1 MTSLKGVDPDG
12 SQRAWDLFVKSRYTA
27 EKNPGRALIL
37 ASGTPVSNTLG
48 EMFTLQRFMQME
60 ALEERGIH
68 EFDAWAATFG
78 ETRTELELQ
87 PSGLYK
93 PVTRFSEFVNVADL
107 MAMYRSVADVVLQSD
122 LRTYLR
128 LPTILGGKRQI
139 VTADP
144 TPAFK
149 AYQRVLAERIAKIEE
164 RKGKPQKGEDILLAV
179 IGDGRH
185 ASIDLRF
192 VLPDYEDEPGNKLNL
207 MINNVHAIWTRT
219 SHRRYTRP
227 DGIPYALP
235 GASQMI
241 FSDLGTLNVEATRGF
256 SAYRWIKTRLIE
268 LGIPAAQIA
277 FMQDCKKSTA
287 KKQLFADVNAGRI
300 RILIGSSETM
310 GTGVNAQRRL
320 IALHHLDVPWIPAMI
335 EQREGRIERQGNE
348 NNEIELY
355 AYATKTSVDAT
366 NWQMLERKMRFIA
379 LAMSGDRSIRRLED
393 AGSQVNQFAMA
404 KAIASGDPR
413 LMQKAGLEAEL
424 ARLDR
429 LRDAHFDDQYA
440 IRRTIHDA
448 ERSLAA
454 STGRIA
460 QIEQDIAQRTHTR
473 GDLFTMDIEG
483 KTFVERKDAGAALL
497 KTIRHREFDAKAGEW
512 RLGTIG
518 GFQLFVTA
526 IAPRGTKI
534 ARIELTMQRTG
545 WSTEIEYGFDVSAL
559 GLISRL
565 EYCLSRFEVELIE
578 QKRVAADAAQR
589 LPPYRERLGAAFAF
603 EEEIAAKRQ
612 ELDEINASLAANNS
626 GNEQDAA

>member
-1 MTSLKGVDPDG
+1 
-12 SQRAWDLFVKSRYTA
+12 
-27 EKNPGRALIL
+27 
-37 ASGTPVSNTLG
+37 
-48 EMFTLQRFMQME
+48 MFTLQRFMQME

-128 LPTILGGKRQI
+128 LPAILGGKRQI

-164 RKGKPQKGEDILLAV
+164 RKGKPQKGDDILLSV
-179 IGDGRH
+179 ITDGRH
-185 ASIDLRF
+185 AAIDMQF

-219 SHRRYTRP
+219 SDRRYSRP
-227 DGIPYALP
+227 DGIPYALRG
-235 GASQMI
+235 GAQMI

-256 SAYRWIKTRLIE
+256 SAYRWIKTRLVE
-268 LGIPAAQIA
+268 LGIPAA
-277 FMQDCKKSTA
+277 KSLSCRITKNLPPNSSSSPTSTPA
-287 KKQLFADVNAGRI
+287 ASASSLAPPRPWAQASTPNAA
-300 RILIGSSETM
+300 SSHSITSM
-310 GTGVNAQRRL
+310 FLGYLR
-320 IALHHLDVPWIPAMI
+320 MI

-348 NNEIELY
+348 NDQIELY

-366 NWQMLERKMRFIA
+366 GWQMLERKARFIDM
-379 LAMSGDRSIRRLED
+379 AMSGDRSIRRLED

-440 IRRTIHDA
+440 IRRD
-448 ERSLAA
+448 
-454 STGRIA
+454 
-460 QIEQDIAQRTHTR
+460 D
-473 GDLFTMDIEG
+473 
-483 KTFVERKDAGAALL
+483 
-497 KTIRHREFDAKAGEW
+497 
-512 RLGTIG
+512 
-518 GFQLFVTA
+518 
-526 IAPRGTKI
+526 P
-534 ARIELTMQRTG
+534 
-545 WSTEIEYGFDVSAL
+545 
-559 GLISRL
+559 
-565 EYCLSRFEVELIE
+565 
-578 QKRVAADAAQR
+578 
-589 LPPYRERLGAAFAF
+589 
-603 EEEIAAKRQ
+603 
-612 ELDEINASLAANNS
+612 
-626 GNEQDAA
+626 

>member
-1 MTSLKGVDPDG
+1 
-12 SQRAWDLFVKSRYTA
+12 
-27 EKNPGRALIL
+27 
-37 ASGTPVSNTLG
+37 
-48 EMFTLQRFMQME
+48 MFTLQRFMQME

-107 MAMYRSVADVVLQSD
+107 MAMYRSVADVVLKSD
-122 LRTYLR
+122 LRNYLR

-149 AYQRVLAERIAKIEE
+149 AYQRVLAGRIAKIEE
-164 RKGKPQKGEDILLAV
+164 RKGKPQKGDDILLSV
-179 IGDGRH
+179 ITDGRH
-185 ASIDLRF
+185 AAIDMRF

-207 MINNVHAIWTRT
+207 LIDNVHAIWTRT
-219 SHRRYTRP
+219 SDRRYSRP
-227 DGIPYALP
+227 DGIPYALRG
-235 GASQMI
+235 GAQMI

-256 SAYRWIKTRLIE
+256 SAYRWIKTRLVE
-268 LGIPAAQIA
+268 LGVPAAQIA
-277 FMQDCKKSTA
+277 FMQDYKKSTA
-287 KKQLFADVNAGRI
+287 KQQLFADVNAGRI

-320 IALHHLDVPWIPAMI
+320 VALHHLDVPWLPSHI

-348 NNEIELY
+348 NDEIELY

-366 NWQMLERKMRFIA
+366 GWQLLERKARFIDM
-379 LAMSGDRSIRRLED
+379 AMSGDRSIRRLED

-429 LRDAHFDDQYA
+429 LHDAHFDDQHA
-440 IRRTIHDA
+440 IRRAIHAA
-448 ERSLAA
+448 ERSLASA
-454 STGRIA
+454 SGRIA
-460 QIEQDIAQRTHTR
+460 QIEQDIAQRTQTR
-473 GDLFTMDIEG
+473 GDLFTMDVEG

-497 KTIRHREFDAKAGEW
+497 KAIRYREFDAKAGEW
-512 RLGTIG
+512 RLGNIG
-518 GFQLFVTA
+518 GFELAVTA
-526 IAPRGTKI
+526 IALRGMKF

-545 WSTEIEYGFDVSAL
+545 RVTEIEYGSDLTAL

-565 EYCLSRFEVELIE
+565 EYCLGRFEVELIE
-578 QKRVAADAAQR
+578 QKRLAADAAQR

-603 EEEIAAKRQ
+603 DGEIAAKRQ
-612 ELDEINASLAANNS
+612 ELDEINASLAANNA
-626 GNEQDAA
+626 GEEEVAA